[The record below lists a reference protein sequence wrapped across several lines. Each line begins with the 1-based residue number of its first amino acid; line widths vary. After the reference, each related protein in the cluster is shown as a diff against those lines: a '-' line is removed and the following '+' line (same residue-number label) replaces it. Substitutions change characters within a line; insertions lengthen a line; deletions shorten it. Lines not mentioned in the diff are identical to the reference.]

1 MNPRLYSADARPFGT
16 TRCSRFAD
24 LARDAEIRAVR
35 PVATPLAVRLRRAVP
50 HLRLFDYM
58 LPDAVAGDQRQPLE
72 S

>member
-16 TRCSRFAD
+16 SRCSRFAD
-24 LARDAEIRAVR
+24 LARDAEIRAAR
-35 PVATPLAVRLRRAVP
+35 PAVMPIAMRLRRAVP

-58 LPDAVAGDQRQPLE
+58 LPDAVAGSRRQPIE